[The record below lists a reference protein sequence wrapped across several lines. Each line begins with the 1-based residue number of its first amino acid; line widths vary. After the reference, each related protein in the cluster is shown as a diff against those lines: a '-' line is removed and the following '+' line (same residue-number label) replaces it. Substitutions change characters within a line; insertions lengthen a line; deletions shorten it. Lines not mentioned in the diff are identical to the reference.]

1 MRGAMSD
8 EKHRQ
13 THNKDVVSSSLGIVA
28 LEGMAE
34 GVALILYPLISN
46 WAISSQRHQ
55 EVQTMTSTYSDGEN
69 PVAQEALAEADLY
82 NKQFAGATVGE
93 DVLPYDEQLSQ
104 VYPYMAYVVCP
115 KINLE
120 MPIYHGTDEA
130 SLTAGVGHV
139 DTTSLPVGG
148 DTSNCVISAHSG
160 SSDAADFDDIRQLEV
175 GDLFALECL
184 GRECVYEVSSID
196 VISQD
201 DQDAWNEVTSLE
213 PGNDT
218 CVLVTCTPYGVNDH
232 RLLVRGVRTER
243 TLDQTAGTTNVGTYV
258 NRRTTPAFLGVIVL
272 ASALVA
278 GVVISRRHRGNN
290 K

>member
-28 LEGMAE
+28 LAGMAV

-82 NKQFAGATVGE
+82 NKQLAGATVGE

-201 DQDAWNEVTSLE
+201 DQDAWNEATSLE

-258 NRRTTPAFLGVIVL
+258 NRRITPAFLGVIVL
-272 ASALVA
+272 VSALVA
-278 GVVISRRHRGNN
+278 GVVISRRHGGKN

>member
-13 THNKDVVSSSLGIVA
+13 THSKGAGSSLEIVA
-28 LEGMAE
+28 LVGMAV

-55 EVQTMTSTYSDGEN
+55 EVQTMTSTYSDDEN

-82 NKQFAGATVGE
+82 NKQLAGAMVGE

-258 NRRTTPAFLGVIVL
+258 NRRVTPAFLGVIVL
-272 ASALVA
+272 VSALVA
-278 GVVISRRHRGNN
+278 GVVISRRHGGKN